1 MPGSRPNGLSAPL
14 PTAPARARRR
24 IRNNL
29 WGMAQQSLAAGLAW
43 AVAARLADDHAPFF
57 APIAAVVAMNT
68 TIGGRGRQAL
78 NLFLGVAV
86 GIVAGAGALALLG
99 TRQVALPLATFVAL
113 MVAAGVGAAR
123 VTIAQSAASAILT
136 VSIPYGAG
144 GGPLRLFDAGIGV
157 LVALTFSQV
166 LFPPHPLR
174 LVERA
179 RTSLLSSLRRLM
191 RTTIARLGN
200 PNEERSLRPDAED
213 ARRALDDLDRAHQA
227 SHNVVHHTLLWA
239 RYRKPQ
245 KQLADVVEVSA
256 GLASATLVASA
267 AFNRVAPEHREIVL
281 PIAQSLVAAL
291 EETVAHNEEFAT
303 AVSTLRE
310 RHARVRS
317 THGHEPDLV
326 LILDSVKVL
335 IDLLEQW
342 HSQ

>member
-1 MPGSRPNGLSAPL
+1 MWGL
-14 PTAPARARRR
+14 T
-24 IRNNL
+24 
-29 WGMAQQSLAAGLAW
+29 QQCLAAGLAW
-43 AVAARLADDHAPFF
+43 AIAARLADDHAPFF

-144 GGPLRLFDAGIGV
+144 GGPQRLFDAGIGV

-179 RTSLLSSLRRLM
+179 RTSLLSSLRRLIGI
-191 RTTIARLGN
+191 TIARLEN
-200 PNEERSLRPDAED
+200 PNEECSLRPAAEA
-213 ARRALDDLDRAHQA
+213 ARRALDDLDKAYEA

-239 RYRKPQ
+239 RYRDRQ
-245 KQLADVVEVSA
+245 KRLADVVEVTS
-256 GLASATLVASA
+256 GLAAATLVASA
-267 AFNRVAPEHREIVL
+267 AFDRIAPRHREVML
-281 PIAQSLVAAL
+281 PLAQSLVAAL
-291 EETVAHNEEFAT
+291 EDTVVDNDEFAAT
-303 AVSTLRE
+303 VSAVRE
-310 RHARVRS
+310 LHARVRL
-317 THGHEPDLV
+317 THRHQPDLA
-326 LILDSVKVL
+326 LTLDSVKVL
-335 IDLLEQW
+335 IDLLELR